1 MHTAAQSKVIS
12 AMASDPVA
20 IDINN
25 RFEAASDTEAS
36 PVMGVSVG
44 AAAHTTEQC
53 KINSAAASSPVA
65 MINYNVI
72 EAAANTEAPR
82 MMRFSVEAA
91 PHAYNS
97 NN

>member
-1 MHTAAQSKVIS
+1 MHTTAESQVNP

-20 IDINN
+20 LDINN

-44 AAAHTTEQC
+44 AAAHTTEQS

-65 MINYNVI
+65 MVNYNVI
-72 EAAANTEAPR
+72 EAAANTEAR
-82 MMRFSVEAA
+82 
-91 PHAYNS
+91 HILN
-97 NN
+97 